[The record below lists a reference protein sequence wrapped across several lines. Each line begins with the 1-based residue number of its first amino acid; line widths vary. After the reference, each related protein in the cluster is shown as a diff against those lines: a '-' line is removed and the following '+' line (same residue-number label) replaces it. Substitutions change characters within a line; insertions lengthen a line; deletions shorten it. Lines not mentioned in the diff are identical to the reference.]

1 VRASTPA
8 GSFPPPVAFADTFAC
23 WGCDL
28 TRERTLWKRREQSSS
43 RRRVGRSTRS
53 AHAFPAARGGC
64 LLPPSRVDRLI
75 LDARLGCKI
84 KANFCVVS
92 AVTSHQLKETCHR
105 QPRFLGRRSTCVWWL
120 LWTGIEIRPKCI
132 SIVGD
137 SFAKK
142 NSRRF
147 FREEATWQSIFP
159 LTPWY
164 YQRTATI
171 SPNVTTNQLRL
182 THNCLSIHNPNS
194 LELQYITVLVGHY
207 KERIILIVRGTTQE
221 YTFCK
226 CSIL

>member
-1 VRASTPA
+1 
-8 GSFPPPVAFADTFAC
+8 
-23 WGCDL
+23 
-28 TRERTLWKRREQSSS
+28 
-43 RRRVGRSTRS
+43 
-53 AHAFPAARGGC
+53 
-64 LLPPSRVDRLI
+64 VDRLI

-221 YTFCK
+221 YTSCK
-226 CSIL
+226 CQYIIELLFFPWVFCPNDSLLIFLLQQPGGPLLLLSPGRLLLREEDDDDGGFNQLELGYL